1 MTNEEI
7 IYYFQTQI
15 KNMDDLIE
23 RGSPAVYFD
32 EAIEASHK
40 AIEVLEL
47 LQQFLEAGYEGKEVE
62 FYIGGRKFATREIA
76 Q

>member
-15 KNMDDLIE
+15 ENMNDLIE
-23 RGSPAVYFD
+23 RGSPEVYFD
-32 EAIEASHK
+32 EAIKASHK

>member
-1 MTNEEI
+1 MTNEEA

-15 KNMDDLIE
+15 KNMNDLIE
-23 RGSPAVYFD
+23 RGSPEAYFD

-40 AIEVLEL
+40 AIKALEL
-47 LQQFLEAGYEGKEVE
+47 LQQFLEAGYEGKKVE
-62 FYIGGRKFATREIA
+62 FYIGGRKFAVREIA